1 MAKVALYTGDC
12 LAALRS
18 FRAASVDLVMCSP
31 PYEDA
36 RTYGIDFNLSGDAW
50 VNWAAER
57 FMECL
62 RVSRGLVAWVV
73 AGRTQRF
80 MWSATPA
87 KLMVALERRG
97 AVLRNP
103 CIFHRVG
110 IPGSGSV
117 DWFRSDYE
125 WIVCATSRRGP
136 LPWAKPT
143 ACGHPPKWGPGGEM
157 SHRLTDGTRRNQ
169 WGHSG
174 SGEKAERKRDG
185 TRGTAIRPSHVMWR
199 MAAGKSATGE
209 QKPNRSAPAPKI
221 ANPGN
226 VIHCKV
232 GGGVM
237 GDRLAHKNE
246 APYPEKL
253 AERFVLS
260 CCPPG
265 GTVLDPFSGSGTTV
279 KVAVAHGRNGIG
291 IDVRDDQNDIAEKRL
306 KLWEAGQLGK
316 RVKIRRI
323 KGAR

>member
-18 FRAASVDLVMCSP
+18 FRASSVDLVMCSP

-97 AVLRNP
+97 AVLRKP

-110 IPGSGSV
+110 IPGSGEP

-125 WIVCATSRRGP
+125 WIVCATACRGR
-136 LPWAKPT
+136 LPWSDNK
-143 ACGHPPKWGPGGEM
+143 ACGKPPKY
-157 SHRLTDGTRRNQ
+157 
-169 WGHSG
+169 
-174 SGEKAERKRDG
+174 
-185 TRGTAIRPSHVMWR
+185 
-199 MAAGKSATGE
+199 ATGGALSYRTKDGRRINAHKVGYRMRE
-209 QKPNRSAPAPKI
+209 TGTLDRKPAPKI